1 MLAFQALTLIHHCN
15 RPKNFRLRY
24 NTFPQIKF
32 GSNMGS
38 NNLTWT
44 SQNQTGVNK
53 LQIPNPKSQTNYKL
67 QCPNDQARLGFIE
80 LSSMIITSLPALL
93 NIYPGILIGSPSR
106 RLYEA
111 ETFIKNV
118 TFESCCNDIILNDLI
133 G

>member
-1 MLAFQALTLIHHCN
+1 MAFQALTLIQHCN
-15 RPKNFRLRY
+15 RPKDFWLRY

-53 LQIPNPKSQTNYKL
+53 LQITNHKSQTNYKL

-80 LSSMIITSLPALL
+80 LSSMIITSLF
-93 NIYPGILIGSPSR
+93 GILCLFIGICLLFGL
-106 RLYEA
+106 RLVKASLCLGENLFFGAYQ
-111 ETFIKNV
+111 T
-118 TFESCCNDIILNDLI
+118 SCKTL
-133 G
+133 